1 MERVVEYLE
10 LPFRTTTEQ
19 HYANVQSAEDMQ
31 LAYVGGKSIA

>member
-19 HYANVQSAEDMQ
+19 HNANVQSAEDMQ